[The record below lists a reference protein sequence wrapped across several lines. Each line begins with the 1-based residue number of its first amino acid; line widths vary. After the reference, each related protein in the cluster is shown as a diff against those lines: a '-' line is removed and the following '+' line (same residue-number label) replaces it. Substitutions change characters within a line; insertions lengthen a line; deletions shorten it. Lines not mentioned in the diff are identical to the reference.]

1 MLQSQN
7 VLARNSL
14 ELACPTVTEWKR
26 ARRDRNFRLDIP
38 DLIVNNRRPGFS
50 SAQLLVR
57 HGSHSL

>member
-26 ARRDRNFRLDIP
+26 ARRDRNFRLAILDNWVEICSP
-38 DLIVNNRRPGFS
+38 ETC
-50 SAQLLVR
+50 
-57 HGSHSL
+57 